1 MLQTSYVLKTE
12 ILQSLSLKS
21 AAYKQ
26 ERLQIESG
34 LWWRAYGNSNVSFSK
49 EMVHIFHGI
58 ISFVCLFYQYVH
70 NYYLTIIKAK
80 EIYVS

>member
-1 MLQTSYVLKTE
+1 MFYNIDFYGIQL
-12 ILQSLSLKS
+12 ILAQS
-21 AAYKQ
+21 
-26 ERLQIESG
+26 
-34 LWWRAYGNSNVSFSK
+34 NSNVSFSK